1 MTPERRDKILTTLSS
16 LDTENIDRIIEQKN
30 IQLITLDSPLYPE
43 RLATIKQSPYFLYV
57 RGDLRSERKML
68 GVV

>member
-30 IQLITLDSPLYPE
+30 IQLITIDSPLYPE